1 MAHKSA
7 KQAHARAPRCTRCPA
22 ARALA
27 RARENLLERDASGRE
42 FRGWL
47 DPLKREPVSRFVGHE
62 AEVAALINA
71 RQDTTHV
78 DAEVNNP
85 AHRAS
90 NEAARGDRGERE
102 NTCGASP

>member
-1 MAHKSA
+1 M
-7 KQAHARAPRCTRCPA
+7 
-22 ARALA
+22 
-27 RARENLLERDASGRE
+27 LERDASGRE

-90 NEAARGDRGERE
+90 NEAARGERGERE